1 MLLQL
6 VQVVYWLALSTWFG
20 GVLFIAAAAPVI
32 FKTVK
37 DSDPLLPTVLSVN
50 LEGQHATVLAG
61 AIIGNLINML
71 TRIELVCA
79 GVLLLALAGQWILID
94 GENSWNFASS
104 AVRTGLYIAA
114 TAITIYDWRILWPK
128 IWKFRQQFVEHAD
141 DPEIANPARE
151 RFHALERQRITLL
164 TVLMFLL
171 LGIVLFSAN
180 IHPPTIT
187 FSAGR
192 GS

>member
-37 DSDPLLPTVLSVN
+37 EADPILPTVLSVN

-61 AIIGNLINML
+61 GIIGNLISML

-79 GVLLLALAGQWILID
+79 TVLLFALAGQWLLID
-94 GENSWNFASS
+94 VQNPWNFSS
-104 AVRTGLYIAA
+104 AAVRSALYVAA
-114 TAITIYDWRILWPK
+114 TGITLYDWRFMWPR
-128 IWKFRQQFVEHAD
+128 IWRARQQFVEHAD
-141 DPEIANPARE
+141 DPEIADPARE
-151 RFHALERQRITLL
+151 RFHRMERQRITLL
-164 TVLMFLL
+164 TLLTFLL

-187 FSAGR
+187 FSAGH